1 MKRTPSLI
9 MAILL
14 IGGIITGIVG
24 LLSFSIKL
32 AILYALLTIV
42 SLVLIIFSYC
52 GKCTCRLER
61 CSCIFPG
68 KFTRYLPARKQMKY
82 SRLDIIGVMLGFS
95 VITLFPQYWLFQN
108 KTMLVLFWIL
118 LFLAHLQ
125 IRLFVCGSC
134 ENLNCPVLP
143 GKQQNIIR

>member
-1 MKRTPSLI
+1 MKYTPSLL
-9 MAILL
+9 MVILL
-14 IGGIITGIVG
+14 ISGIMIGIAG
-24 LLSFSIKL
+24 LLSVSIKL
-32 AILYALLTIV
+32 AILYTLLTIV

-61 CSCIFPG
+61 CSCILPG
-68 KFTRYLPARKQMKY
+68 KFTRYLPARKQQKY
-82 SRLDIIGVMLGFS
+82 SRLDIIAVMLGFS

-108 KTMLVLFWIL
+108 KTLLVLFWIL

-143 GKQQNIIR
+143 EKQKNIIR